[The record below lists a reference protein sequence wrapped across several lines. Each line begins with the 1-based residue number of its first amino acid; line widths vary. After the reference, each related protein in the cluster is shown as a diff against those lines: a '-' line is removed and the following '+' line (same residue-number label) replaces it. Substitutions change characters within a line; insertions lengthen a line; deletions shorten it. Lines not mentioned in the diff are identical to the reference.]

1 MIIITC
7 VIVCA
12 VSALISN
19 GIYSALNETISNN
32 RQQPITTPAGRLKRA
47 YINAYFAHL
56 SFAPEVSKHSE
67 VAEHAE

>member
-19 GIYSALNETISNN
+19 GISSALNETISNN
-32 RQQPITTPAGRLKRA
+32 RQQPITTATESLKRA
-47 YINAYFAHL
+47 YINAYFAHV
-56 SFAPEVSKHSE
+56 SFDQELSKHRG